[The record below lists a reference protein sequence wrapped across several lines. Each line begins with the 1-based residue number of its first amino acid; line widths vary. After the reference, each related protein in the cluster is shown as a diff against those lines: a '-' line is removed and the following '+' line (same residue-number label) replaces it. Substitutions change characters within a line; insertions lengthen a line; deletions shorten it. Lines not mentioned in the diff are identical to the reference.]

1 MYVLQIQ
8 DLHNES
14 PTRFRESVGPSF
26 WVNGFLA
33 IVSFLIFGA
42 LPPLMFGF
50 TFRESNDHDYKMG
63 ATVIVSVIAVTL
75 LGCGKVASKMTEL
88 SYKRTIS
95 TLILTGV
102 AAAVA
107 GFYTGEYISKL
118 LDKYGIFS
126 D

>member
-1 MYVLQIQ
+1 MYVFQIQ
-8 DLHNES
+8 ELHKDS
-14 PTRFRESVGPSF
+14 PSRFRESVGPSF
-26 WVNGFLA
+26 WANGFLA

-42 LPPLMFGF
+42 LPPFVFGF

-63 ATVIVSVIAVTL
+63 ATVVASVIAITL

-88 SYKRTIS
+88 SYRRTIS

-118 LDKYGIFS
+118 LEKYGIFS